1 MAGSVKSPPS
11 ETLHIYTR
19 VSTAAQ
25 RDEGTSLQTQ
35 LEQGKNKAK
44 QLGLAVKHWDEGGK
58 SSHHEELADRPK
70 LAALYQAIKDG
81 DVKHLFVYD
90 QSRLSRNDNVAS
102 IFRYECNKQG
112 VTLYTKDGR
121 FDLANPQDKFLKQIL
136 DGLSEFDNSIRAERT
151 RLGKLN
157 RTRAGGWHGGPP
169 PYGYKLQDRRLV
181 VAPVEAKWVK
191 RIFKEVHDG
200 RSPAKIKVLLD
211 SNGVAPR
218 RGGTWTIG
226 SISALLKN
234 SHYTGTYTFKDKKS
248 DETIKVQCP
257 AILDVDLWNAVQLK
271 RKRKFSR
278 VLQQNATTRW
288 FYLLRDLMYC
298 GHCGRP
304 IAGRQKPSK
313 HERFYYCANKE
324 RTWAK
329 QGGSKKP
336 WKRGTGCG
344 MNRSLNIPETD
355 AVVFEAVRSIHRS
368 STLLREEVKQR
379 VLKNKAGAA
388 AKSKKEL
395 DEIKAKIKR
404 LEKELDR
411 THDVLGSLEGYY
423 EIGSLPKR
431 TFDAKRRVIK
441 EKLEVLEV
449 ELSNA
454 RLSVKDSATKQQYI
468 DWYKQYG
475 KSIDDLSGLTDEQK
489 KEYITGLVERI
500 EVRYDKANNEH
511 HLALRFQLPIVGDK
525 LNWNDVGKRSK
536 GYTLLKGS
544 NELPLRITKK
554 RVVSQGKA
562 KTPWQNQTATVE

>member
-1 MAGSVKSPPS
+1 MAVSLKNPPS

-25 RDEGTSLQTQ
+25 RDDGTSLQTQ
-35 LEQGKNKAK
+35 LEQGKSKAK
-44 QLGLAVKHWDEGGK
+44 QLGFGIRHWDEGGK

-70 LAALYQAIKDG
+70 LAELYLAIKNG
-81 DVKHLFVYD
+81 EVKHLFVYD

-136 DGLSEFDNSIRAERT
+136 DGLSEFDNSMRAERT

-169 PYGYKLQDRRLV
+169 PYGYKLKDRRLV
-181 VAPVEAKWVK
+181 IAADEATWVK
-191 RIFKEVHDG
+191 RAFKEAYDG

-218 RGGTWTIG
+218 RGGSWTVG
-226 SISALLKN
+226 SIAALLRN
-234 SHYTGTYTFKDKKS
+234 PHYTGTYTFKDKKS
-248 DETIKVQCP
+248 GETIQIQCP
-257 AILDVDLWNAVQLK
+257 AILDADLWHAVQLK

-304 IAGRQKPSK
+304 IAGRQRPAK
-313 HERFYYCANKE
+313 HEKFYYCANKE
-324 RTWAK
+324 RAWAS
-329 QGGSKKP
+329 QGGSKTP

-344 MNRSLNIPETD
+344 MDRSLNIPETD
-355 AVVFEAVRSIHRS
+355 ALVLEAVRSIHRS

-379 VLKNKAGAA
+379 ILKTKAGSA
-388 AKSKKEL
+388 AKSKREL
-395 DEIKAKIKR
+395 DDLKARIRR
-404 LEKELDR
+404 LEKEVDR
-411 THDVLGSLEGYY
+411 THEVLGSLEGNY
-423 EIGSLPKR
+423 EIGSLPKK
-431 TFDAKRRVIK
+431 TFEAKRRVIR
-441 EKLEVLEV
+441 ENLVVLEV
-449 ELSNA
+449 ELNNA
-454 RLSVKDSATKQQYI
+454 RLSIKGSETQQHYI

-475 KSIDDLSGLTDEQK
+475 ESIDNISSLADEQR
-489 KEYITGLVERI
+489 KEYIAGLVERI
-500 EVRYDKANNEH
+500 DVRYDKANNEH
-511 HLALRFQLPIVGDK
+511 HLAIRFQLPIVGDQLK
-525 LNWNDVGKRSK
+525 WNDRGKRSA
-536 GYTLLKGS
+536 GYSLLKGS
-544 NELPLRITKK
+544 NELPLRISKK
-554 RVVSQGKA
+554 RLVSQGKA
-562 KTPWQNQTATVE
+562 NTP